1 MKSALPPIAQIFSL
15 ILFLFSCAPVWAGAG
30 GSISGTIKD
39 RSGAVIPDVAVIVRN
54 VDTGVER
61 TSSTNGDGFFAFTV
75 IPVGHYEM
83 EISHAGFKPYKR
95 TGLVIDVDTAL
106 KVDVP
111 LEVGEQSD

>member
-1 MKSALPPIAQIFSL
+1 MRPGTPRILQILSLTLLLSFSAS
-15 ILFLFSCAPVWAGAG
+15 VWAGAG

-39 RSGAVIPDVAVIVRN
+39 HSGAVIPDVAVIVRN

-61 TSSTNGDGFFAFTV
+61 TSSTNGDGFFAFTA

-111 LEVGEQSD
+111 L